1 MNSKRR
7 VFLKG
12 TLAAGTVGVAVGAGL
27 LTPSTVLADWPKA
40 AFQANSLSDALKSAL
55 GSDSHSSGDITI
67 RAPDIAENGAVVP
80 ITVESSLTGV
90 TDIAILAVANNA
102 PLTSSYKLG
111 EGTRAFVATRIKMG
125 ETSDIVAVLKAN
137 GQLYSGTKEVK
148 VTIGGCGG

>member
-80 ITVESSLTGV
+80 ITVESTLSGV

-111 EGTRAFVATRIKMG
+111 EGTKAFVATRIKMG

>member
-90 TDIAILAVANNA
+90 TDIAILATANNS

-111 EGTRAFVATRIKMG
+111 EGTKAFVATRIKMG

>member
-12 TLAAGTVGVAVGAGL
+12 TLAAGTVGVAVGASL

-80 ITVESSLTGV
+80 ITVESTLSGV

-111 EGTRAFVATRIKMG
+111 EGTKAFVATRIKMG

>member
-12 TLAAGTVGVAVGAGL
+12 TLATGTVGVAVGAGL

-80 ITVESSLTGV
+80 ITVESTLSGV

-111 EGTRAFVATRIKMG
+111 EGTKAFVATRIKMG

>member
-27 LTPSTVLADWPKA
+27 LTPSTVLASA
-40 AFQANSLSDALKSAL
+40 REGFEAGSISDALQSVM
-55 GSDSHSSGDITI
+55 GSDSHDSGDITI
-67 RAPDIAENGAVVP
+67 SAPELAENGAVVP

-90 TDIAILAVANNA
+90 TDIAILAAANNT

-111 EGTRAFVATRIKMG
+111 EGTKAYVATRIKMG
-125 ETSDIVAVLKAN
+125 ESSDIVAVLKSN
-137 GQLYSGTKEVK
+137 GQLYSSSREVK